1 MFKKYELLESYSA
14 YIEPAD
20 MGKIAASIAQVEASI
35 MNKARYDAEKM
46 RKFKEWVLPEEI
58 AKRLAIWQVEAE
70 EAKQKGI
77 ELKKA
82 IREAQGLPLDDPEL
96 PDPLPKHM
104 QGQSES
110 TIRAM
115 LRQES
120 WAFDKE
126 SFKWVQK

>member
-20 MGKIAASIAQVEASI
+20 MGKIAANIAQVEASI

-58 AKRLAIWQVEAE
+58 AKRLAIWQIEAE

-120 WAFDKE
+120 WVFDKE